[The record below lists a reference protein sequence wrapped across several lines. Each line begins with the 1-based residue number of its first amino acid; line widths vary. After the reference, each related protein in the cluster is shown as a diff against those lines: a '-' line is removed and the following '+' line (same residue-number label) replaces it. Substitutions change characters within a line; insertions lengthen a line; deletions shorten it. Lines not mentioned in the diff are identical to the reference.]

1 MFSAILLFCLFMR
14 CNDLYL
20 LTDLPPRSPT
30 TLSFLSLVL
39 IIGGLL
45 IYTLGDKKKSMVG
58 EMMDKKTIKQIIAR
72 EGLIFLSIL
81 VVSGIIMLMGLWL
94 SLLPRDLLDDKTFWN
109 NQHCA
114 IGEIISVSGFIFIYA
129 GYPFYLFIR
138 FIIWALR
145 TLREGR

>member
-94 SLLPRDLLDDKTFWN
+94 SSLPLDLLDKTFWE
-109 NQHCA
+109 NQRRV
-114 IGEIISVSGFIFIYA
+114 IGEAISVFGFISIYA
-129 GYPFYLFIR
+129 GYPFYLLIR
-138 FIIWALR
+138 FIVWAVR
-145 TLREGR
+145 TMREGR